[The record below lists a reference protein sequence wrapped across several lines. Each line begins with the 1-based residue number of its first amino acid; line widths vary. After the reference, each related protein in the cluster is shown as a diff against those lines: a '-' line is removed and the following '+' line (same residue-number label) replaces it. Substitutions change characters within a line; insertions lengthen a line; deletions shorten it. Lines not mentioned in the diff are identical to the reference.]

1 MYHKIKHPK
10 TALLA
15 AACGLALP
23 FAASAVE
30 FTADFHGYVRA
41 GTGHTT
47 NSGSQQCF
55 KLNGAETK
63 YRLGNECENLAE
75 LDFQKNIAEFA
86 DGSVLSAETMAILQ
100 NQYGHKQT
108 FRISDGHGASRLA
121 QAYIKWGNIP
131 WLNEGH
137 LWAGRR
143 YYKRHDVHI
152 NDFFYW
158 NPQGTGIGIEDVGVG
173 DGPLKLS
180 YFFSRQDH
188 ADQSLFISKHDLR
201 MEGIP
206 TNEGGSLS
214 VGVNYY
220 QTTGAVPGGDAGMA
234 LTVEHQQD
242 NGLGGRNVV
251 AVQYG
256 KASGIGMASTG
267 DPTFNAGLTKD
278 SDRFRLVEMFDW
290 QSDRLGGQATAVFQ
304 RTSHPGLPDR
314 EWISIGVRPV
324 YALSDQMKVALEVGR
339 DQVDTGAGGKPE
351 LTKATLALAWA
362 PRGTNWNQR
371 PEFRVYYTQANWNT
385 AAQMAAGPG
394 DALSTTGAFGTA
406 KHGGNFGVQ
415 IEHWW

>member
-1 MYHKIKHPK
+1 MNCTIKHPK

-15 AACGLALP
+15 AAISLALP

-30 FTADFHGYVRA
+30 FTAEFKGYIRA

-55 KLNGAETK
+55 QLFGAETK
-63 YRLGNECENLAE
+63 YRLGNECNNLAE
-75 LDFQKNIAEFA
+75 LDFSKNIAEFT

-100 NQYGHKQT
+100 NDYGHKQT
-108 FRISDGHGASRLA
+108 FRISDGHGSSRLA

-131 WLNEGH
+131 WLNDGN

-180 YFFSRQDH
+180 YFFSRQDN
-188 ADQSLFISKHDLR
+188 ADQSLLISKHDLR

-256 KASGIGMASTG
+256 KASGIGMGSTA
-267 DPTFNAGLTKD
+267 DPALTKD
-278 SDRFRLVEMFDW
+278 DTRYRVVEAFDW
-290 QSDRLGGQATAVFQ
+290 QGDRLGGQATVVFQ
-304 RTSHPGLPDR
+304 RTSAPGVPDQD
-314 EWISIGVRPV
+314 WTSIGVRPV
-324 YALSDQMKVALEVGR
+324 YALSDQVKVALEVGR
-339 DQVDTGAGGKPE
+339 DQVDTGIAAAGNPE
-351 LTKATLALAWA
+351 LTKATLALSWS
-362 PRGTNWNQR
+362 PRGTQWNQR
-371 PEFRVYYTQANWNT
+371 PEFRIYYTQANWNT
-385 AAQMAAGPG
+385 AAQAAAGAG
-394 DALSTTGAFGTA
+394 TALSNTGAFGSA

>member
-1 MYHKIKHPK
+1 MNCKIKHPK

-15 AACGLALP
+15 AACSLALP

-30 FTADFHGYVRA
+30 FTADFHGYTRV

-47 NSGSQQCF
+47 ESGSQQCF
-55 KLNGAETK
+55 KLEGAATK

-75 LDFQKNIAEFA
+75 FDFQKNIAEFT
-86 DGSVLSAETMAILQ
+86 DGSVLSAETMAIIS
-100 NQYGHKQT
+100 NNYGHKQT
-108 FRISDGHGASRLA
+108 FRMSDGNGYARLA

-131 WLNEGH
+131 WLNEGN

-173 DGPLKLS
+173 DGPIKLS
-180 YFFSRQDH
+180 YFFSRQDN

-206 TNEGGSLS
+206 TNEGGSLN

-220 QTTGAVPGGDAGMA
+220 QTTGAIPGGDAGMA
-234 LTVEHQQD
+234 VTVQHQQQ
-242 NGLGGRNVV
+242 NAVGGRNVV

-256 KASGIGMASTG
+256 KAAGIGLGGTAVLASS
-267 DPTFNAGLTKD
+267 KD
-278 SDRFRLVEMFDW
+278 NTRLRVVEAFEW
-290 QSDRLGGQATAVFQ
+290 QGDRLGGQATAVFQ
-304 RTSHPGLPDR
+304 RTSFPGATPDE
-314 EWISIGVRPV
+314 EWTSIGVRPV
-324 YALSDQMKVALEVGR
+324 YAFSDQIKVALEVGR
-339 DQVDTGAGGKPE
+339 DQVDTGTPAGGKPE
-351 LTKATLALAWA
+351 LTKATIALAWA

-385 AAQMAAGPG
+385 AAQLAATP
-394 DALSTTGAFGTA
+394 DSTLSDTGAFGTA
-406 KHGGNFGVQ
+406 KNGGNFGVQ